1 MLSDIV
7 YPVLILCGRDENR
20 RELLRVL
27 DPEGKYPSKSLLPM
41 LGRRVLDWELDALCE
56 SPSVGE
62 IYLIGLSADEFPC
75 PHKLSFIPIST
86 TTTILEKI
94 VLGSDVIQKDYPDLD
109 HLIISTG
116 DVPGMTA
123 ESVEL
128 FLDDLKEN
136 QDVDVLLAGVP
147 EEITLEF
154 FPEHGRVVG
163 RFKDHNIYPGEMM
176 VLRHAII
183 PVLQDEIDQLA
194 IRRRKFNR
202 RSDTSRLGPVMRYL
216 AKRPRLWMMI
226 LRYFSGNISVA
237 ELERTISQVFNLKFK
252 TVIIPDP
259 GFGMDLDLPED
270 HRKLSNFLKI
280 TKLQTV

>member
-94 VLGSDVIQKDYPDLD
+94 VLGSDVIQKDYPELD

-176 VLRHAII
+176 VLRHSII

>member
-1 MLSDIV
+1 MSSDHK

-20 RELLRVL
+20 RELMRVL
-27 DPEGKYPSKSLLPM
+27 DPDGKYPSKSLLPM
-41 LGRRVLDWELDALCE
+41 HGRRVLDWELDAFCD

-62 IYLIGLSADEFPC
+62 IYLIGLSAEDFPC

-94 VLGSDVIQKDYPDLD
+94 VQGSEVVMKDHPGYE

-116 DVPGMTA
+116 DVPGMSTA
-123 ESVEL
+123 AVEL
-128 FLDDLKEN
+128 FFDALRNN
-136 QDVDVLLAGVP
+136 QDTDVLISGVP

-176 VLRHAII
+176 AFRHSII
-183 PVLQDEIDQLA
+183 PVLKNEIDQLS
-194 IRRRKFNR
+194 IRRRQFNR
-202 RSDTSRLGPVMRYL
+202 RSDTSRLIPVMKYL
-216 AKRPRLWMMI
+216 AKRPRLWIMI
-226 LRYFSGNISVA
+226 LRYLSRNISV
-237 ELERTISQVFNLKFK
+237 EEMEKTLSRVYHMKLKS
-252 TVIIPDP
+252 VIIPDP

-270 HRKLSNFLKI
+270 YQKLSDYLKVI
-280 TKLQTV
+280 KIQEV